1 MSSRKKKMK
10 KIKRTSLGL
19 FLTLFFIV
27 AIGLSFVFV
36 QSNLSAVGPVGE
48 TSGVVISKGDTL
60 NLVSDQLKEKG
71 LIKNQFIF
79 ETYAKLI
86 KLTDFKVGTYYV
98 DYGDDVKTILT
109 TLNDASKAHPT
120 DVVVT
125 IIPGDWARQIAENLA
140 SKVANVSADELL
152 SLWNDEDYIRSLMD
166 EYSVLTEQI
175 FENKNDVR
183 ILLEGYLMPETYF
196 MNPLASADS
205 LTRRILNQTQKV
217 YDDNKALF
225 DNFGMSIHDAITLA
239 SVVQF
244 EAGKESDMK
253 LVSQVFLNRMNTG
266 MRLQSSV
273 TVCYALY
280 EYDSWK
286 DCENYDNQTIDSKYN
301 TYLYS
306 GLPVGPITNP
316 SKMAILST
324 IQPTANNY
332 YYFLADIYGDG
343 TVYYAETFAQ
353 HEANIQKYL
362 K

>member
-27 AIGLSFVFV
+27 VIVISFIYVN
-36 QSNLSAVGPVGE
+36 SNLSAVGPEGE
-48 TSGVVISKGDTL
+48 TESVVISKGDTL
-60 NLVSDQLKEKG
+60 TLVSDQLYEKG

-79 ETYAKLI
+79 ENYAKFV
-86 KLTDFKVGTYYV
+86 KLTDFKVGTYYI
-98 DYGDDVKTILT
+98 DYGNDVKTILT

-120 DVVVT
+120 DVVIT
-125 IIPGDWARQIAENLA
+125 IIPGDWAKQIAVNIA
-140 SKVANVSADELL
+140 GKVDNVSAEELL
-152 SLWNDEDYIRSLMD
+152 SLWNDEDYIRSLMSD
-166 EYSVLTEQI
+166 YSILTEQI
-175 FENKNDVR
+175 FENKSDVR
-183 ILLEGYLMPETYF
+183 VLLEGYLLPETYF

-253 LVSQVFLNRMNTG
+253 LISQVFINRMEIG

-280 EYDSWK
+280 EYETWK
-286 DCENYDNQTIDSKYN
+286 DCENFKNQTIDSKYN
-301 TYLYS
+301 TYMYS

-316 SKMAILST
+316 SKSAILST
-324 IQPTANNY
+324 IQPTANDY
-332 YYFLADIYGDG
+332 FFFLADIYGDG
-343 TVYYAETFAQ
+343 TVYYAKTYTE
-353 HEANIQKYL
+353 HLANEQKYL